1 MRNHRLASLAGFD
14 QKMISGVD
22 PIECVVSLESKFGFA
37 LKGALEDS
45 FKVDMHVYLRDFN
58 VK

>member
-1 MRNHRLASLAGFD
+1 
-14 QKMISGVD
+14 MILGVD